1 MKWTRIGGA
10 MNRKTSRRLIR
21 QLGLALAVMAIAA
34 PAAQAMPVISQ
45 EGGTE
50 PAPQAF
56 YPDDL
61 HATVPHVAVSNVTLD
76 RGALYPDDLHATVP
90 HLAVPNVTPDNV
102 VRPISSE
109 PTDSLGRPLS
119 RPEPTDSLGRPL
131 SRPEPTDSLGRPLGR
146 PDVVQPPSDVVSASS
161 GFDWTQVG
169 IGFFAFGMLL
179 LGGGALIISRQNRR
193 SRLAAA

>member
-1 MKWTRIGGA
+1 

-21 QLGLALAVMAIAA
+21 RLGLALAVTAIAA

-50 PAPQAF
+50 AAPQVLLTA
-56 YPDDL
+56 DDL
-61 HATVPHVAVSNVTLD
+61 HATVPHVAMPSVTS
-76 RGALYPDDLHATVP
+76 
-90 HLAVPNVTPDNV
+90 PDNI
-102 VRPISSE
+102 VRPVSSE

-131 SRPEPTDSLGRPLGR
+131 GRR
-146 PDVVQPPSDVVSASS
+146 DVVQPPSDVVSASS
-161 GFDWTQVG
+161 GLDWTQVG

>member
-1 MKWTRIGGA
+1 
-10 MNRKTSRRLIR
+10 MNRKTSLRLIR
-21 QLGLALAVMAIAA
+21 RLGLALAVMAIAA

-50 PAPQAF
+50 APAQVLPTA
-56 YPDDL
+56 
-61 HATVPHVAVSNVTLD
+61 
-76 RGALYPDDLHATVP
+76 DDLHATVP
-90 HLAVPNVTPDNV
+90 HLAVAAPQVLLTADDLHASVPHVAMPSVTSPDNI
-102 VRPISSE
+102 VRPVSNE

-146 PDVVQPPSDVVSASS
+146 RDVVQPPSDVVSASS
-161 GFDWTQVG
+161 GLDWTQVG

>member
-1 MKWTRIGGA
+1 
-10 MNRKTSRRLIR
+10 MNWKISRRLIR
-21 QLGLALAVMAIAA
+21 RLGLALAVTAIAA

-50 PAPQAF
+50 AAPQVLLTA
-56 YPDDL
+56 DDL
-61 HATVPHVAVSNVTLD
+61 HATVPHVVMQS
-76 RGALYPDDLHATVP
+76 VP
-90 HLAVPNVTPDNV
+90 TPGNI
-102 VRPISSE
+102 VRPVSSE

-146 PDVVQPPSDVVSASS
+146 RDVVQPPSDVVSASS
-161 GFDWTQVG
+161 GLDWTQVG